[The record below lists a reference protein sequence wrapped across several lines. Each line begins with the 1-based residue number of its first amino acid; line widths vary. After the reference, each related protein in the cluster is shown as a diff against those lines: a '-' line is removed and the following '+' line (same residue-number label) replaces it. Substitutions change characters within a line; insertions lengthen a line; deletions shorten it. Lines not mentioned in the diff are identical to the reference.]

1 MTEYGTNV
9 RKYFLLNYD
18 YIFLNNASRGVTAI
32 EVLNESHR
40 IRKFIESVPYSK
52 VDALNRYCNVSN
64 FLANIINAPT
74 SSTVLTK
81 NTTYGLNTVI
91 SSFKFDQNDSILI
104 TNLTYNA
111 TINMVN
117 NVKDKYKTKI
127 LIQEISFP
135 ISYNSIIRD
144 YEEII
149 NKNKNIKL
157 IIMEHITSPTAILM
171 PIKELINIA
180 RRNNIKILVDGA
192 HAIGTLDLNMELLKP
207 DWYVGSL
214 HKWCFTMKSVG
225 FLYTDI
231 INQDITKSLIVS
243 HLYKKSY
250 MQRFFMQGTED
261 QSGYLSIPIAFNF
274 INQMGGIK
282 SISNYNSNLV
292 RAAAKICCNKWNTI
306 TLIPVEVCG
315 PTMIP
320 IILPFNYNKI
330 LNKFKKDIPK
340 KLNKLILDKYKI
352 EAIIFFAKY
361 NGKNVVCTRLSCSIY
376 NILDD
381 YIRYSDVILELN
393 EMFG

>member
-1 MTEYGTNV
+1 MIEYGTNV

-18 YIFLNNASRGVTAI
+18 YVFLNNASRGVIAI
-32 EVLNESHR
+32 EVLNDSHR

-52 VDALNRYCNVSN
+52 VDAFNRYCNASN
-64 FLANIINAPT
+64 FLANIINAPV
-74 SSTVLTK
+74 SSTVLTR
-81 NTTYGLNTVI
+81 NTTYGLNSVI
-91 SSFKFDQNDSILI
+91 SSIKFDHNDSILI

-111 TINMVN
+111 TKNMVN
-117 NVKDKYKTKI
+117 NVSDKYNTKI

-135 ISYNSIIRD
+135 LNYNSILKD

-149 NKNKNIKL
+149 NRNKNIKL
-157 IIMEHITSPTAILM
+157 IIMEHITSSTAILM

-192 HAIGTLDLNMELLKP
+192 HAIGTLDLNMDLLKP

-261 QSGYLSIPIAFNF
+261 QSGYLSVPVAFKF
-274 INQMGGIK
+274 IDRMGGIK

-292 RAAAKICCNKWNTI
+292 RTAAKICCNKWNTI
-306 TLIPVEVCG
+306 TLIPIELCG

-330 LNKFKKDIPK
+330 LNKFKKRCPQ
-340 KLNKLILDKYKI
+340 KLNKLILDRYKI
-352 EAIIFFAKY
+352 EAITFLAKY
-361 NGKNVVCTRLSCSIY
+361 NGEPKICTRISSSIY
-376 NILDD
+376 NILAD
-381 YIRYSDVILELN
+381 YIKYSDVILELK

>member
-1 MTEYGTNV
+1 MVEYGINI
-9 RKYFLLNYD
+9 RKNFLLD
-18 YIFLNNASRGVTAI
+18 YKYTFINNASRGVIAI
-32 EVLNESHR
+32 EVLNDSNR
-40 IRKFIESVPYSK
+40 IRKFIESVPYLN
-52 VDALNRYCNVSN
+52 VDAFNRYSNASN
-64 FLANIINAPT
+64 FLANIINAPV

-81 NTTYGLNTVI
+81 NTTYGLNSVI
-91 SSFKFDQNDSILI
+91 SSIKFDHNDSILI

-111 TINMVN
+111 TKNMVN
-117 NVKDKYKTKI
+117 NVSEKYKTKI
-127 LIQEISFP
+127 LIQEIRFP
-135 ISYNSIIRD
+135 INYNSILRD

-149 NKNKNIKL
+149 NRNKNIKL
-157 IIMEHITSPTAILM
+157 IIIEHITSPTAILM
-171 PIKELINIA
+171 QIKELINIA

-192 HAIGTLDLNMELLKP
+192 HAIGTLDLNMDLLKP

-261 QSGYLSIPIAFNF
+261 QSGYLSVPVAFNF

-292 RAAAKICCNKWNTI
+292 RTATKICCNKWNTI
-306 TLIPVEVCG
+306 TLIPIELCG
-315 PTMIP
+315 PTMVP
-320 IILPFNYNKI
+320 IILPFNYKKI
-330 LNKFKKDIPK
+330 LNKFKKDVLK
-340 KLNKLILDKYKI
+340 KLNKLILDRYKI
-352 EAIIFFAKY
+352 ETIIFLAKY
-361 NGKNVVCTRLSCSIY
+361 NGEPRICTRLSCSIY
-376 NILDD
+376 NIHAD
-381 YIRYSDVILELN
+381 YIRYSDVILELK